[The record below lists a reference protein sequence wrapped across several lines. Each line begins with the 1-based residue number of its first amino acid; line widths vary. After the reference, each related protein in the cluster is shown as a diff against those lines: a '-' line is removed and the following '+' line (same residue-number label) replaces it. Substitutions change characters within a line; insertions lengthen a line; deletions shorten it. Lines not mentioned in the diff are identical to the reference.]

1 MSWRAVFQRPVFGC
15 VEEERSPLNV
25 IGVPLD
31 YTGTYRPGTRFAPL
45 SIREASCN
53 IELYSITADLF
64 LEDVGFRDHYDVLL
78 PPGDTER
85 VAKYIEVGLRG
96 ILEETSNGLIIIL
109 GGEHLLTYFSV
120 KQLINNIDT
129 LIVFDAHLDT
139 RDEYLGSK
147 LNHATFLR
155 RLLEDYPD
163 LNIVHIGSRAYSKEE
178 LDFAK
183 KSKIKLYNILASLRG
198 DIKLEEMGRV
208 YISVDMDVFD
218 PAYAPGVQNPEPLGI
233 DFKTFISI
241 LDRIREKSPRVVGV
255 DIVEVNPLVDASNIT
270 SILAAKV
277 ALELAGLYLST
288 SST

>member
-15 VEEERSPLNV
+15 VEEEHSPLNV
-25 IGVPLD
+25 IGAPLD

-85 VAKYIEVGLRG
+85 AARYIELGLRG
-96 ILEETSNGLIIIL
+96 VLEETNSGLIIIL

-155 RLLEDYPD
+155 RLLEAYSD